1 MRHII
6 SILLQNEI
14 GALARVAGLFSA
26 RGYNIESS
34 VVAPTDDDRYSRMTV
49 VTRGSIEVVDQIIKQ
64 TNKLIDVVSVAD
76 ISERPHI
83 EREMMLIKLDIS
95 NTGRRET
102 MDLVEIFRG
111 HIIDVTE
118 TSFVIEL
125 TGSSSKLNSFIDACQ
140 NEIIEVVRTGVNGIS
155 RGATGLADTV

>member
-49 VTRGSIEVVDQIIKQ
+49 VTQGSVEVVDQIIKQ
-64 TNKLIDVVSVAD
+64 TNKLIDVVSVAE
-76 ISERPHI
+76 ITKAPHI
-83 EREMMLIKLDIS
+83 EREMLLIKLDIS
-95 NTGRRET
+95 NTGRREA
-102 MDLVEIFRG
+102 MDLIEIFRG

-125 TGSSSKLNSFIDACQ
+125 TGSSNKLDAFINACQ
-140 NEIIEVVRTGVNGIS
+140 NDIIELVRTGVNGIA
-155 RGATGLADTV
+155 RGATGLVDTV

>member
-34 VVAPTDDDRYSRMTV
+34 VVAPTDDDKYSRMTV
-49 VTRGSIEVVDQIIKQ
+49 VTQGSAEVVDQIIKQ
-64 TNKLIDVVSVAD
+64 TNKLIDVVNVAE
-76 ISERPHI
+76 ITKAPHI
-83 EREMMLIKLDIS
+83 EREMLLIKLDIS
-95 NTGRRET
+95 NTGRREA
-102 MDLVEIFRG
+102 MDLIEIFRG

-125 TGSSSKLNSFIDACQ
+125 TGSSSKLDAFINACQ
-140 NEIIEVVRTGVNGIS
+140 NDIIELVRTGVNGIA
-155 RGATGLADTV
+155 RGATGLVDTV